1 MRLSLGPKG
10 HRCKHQVAA
19 LMATEEKQKQID
31 TNTPATNSAEVNF
44 KDLISDELKQAIIQ
58 ANPAI
63 DPFEIIGQRAFS
75 KESYDHALIL
85 ADTLQEVNFRQV
97 DDKMRAYEYIW
108 NFENENENWQNLAIK
123 FTRWQILTI
132 DFENRTAIKDEN
144 AITILLC
151 SNS

>member
-1 MRLSLGPKG
+1 MCLRNLFRYSF
-10 HRCKHQVAA
+10 
-19 LMATEEKQKQID
+19 TKQILPASHISIQ
-31 TNTPATNSAEVNF
+31 NIKSPATNSAEVNF

-97 DDKMRAYEYIW
+97 DDKMRAYEYI
-108 NFENENENWQNLAIK
+108 
-123 FTRWQILTI
+123 
-132 DFENRTAIKDEN
+132 
-144 AITILLC
+144 
-151 SNS
+151 